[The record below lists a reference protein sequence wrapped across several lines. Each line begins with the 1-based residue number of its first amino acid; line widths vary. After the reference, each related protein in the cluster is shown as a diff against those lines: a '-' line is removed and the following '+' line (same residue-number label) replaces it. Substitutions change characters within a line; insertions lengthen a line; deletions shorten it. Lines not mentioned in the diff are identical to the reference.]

1 MALLLF
7 INLAHPSLFL
17 LANIDVWH
25 QWIWSPSKMI
35 MSSFGWNWNKSSN
48 HQSIWAS
55 NSATWR
61 KSRQQLP
68 WQVVW
73 KKKLCKFSSTN
84 PGGRFKLLLRFQRR
98 WSTETKAA
106 GCLKQSHP
114 LHRIAC
120 KNVLIH
126 LTNLKDCHSHKKNT
140 LSLCYAATTTATS
153 NSPFPQRHFL
163 HPQFSAGTGHPLW
176 EFLLSILS
184 DIITMMLI
192 HCWDDVT

>member
-7 INLAHPSLFL
+7 INLFWPILACSCWQTSVFDINESGHQTKWSCHLWAETGTHDRIINRSEQAIQQHDAS
-17 LANIDVWH
+17 LANNSH
-25 QWIWSPSKMI
+25 
-35 MSSFGWNWNKSSN
+35 GKSCE
-48 HQSIWAS
+48 
-55 NSATWR
+55 
-61 KSRQQLP
+61 
-68 WQVVW
+68 
-73 KKKLCKFSSTN
+73 KKTKFSSTN
-84 PGGRFKLLLRFQRR
+84 PGGRFKLLLRLQRR
-98 WSTETKAA
+98 STETKAA

-126 LTNLKDCHSHKKNT
+126 LTNLKDCQSHKKNT
-140 LSLCYAATTTATS
+140 LSLCSAATTTATS